1 MFHDI
6 SLNSSLIRYIVCEAG
21 EPCTIGLKF
30 IFLSVNERVKKS
42 IPILSVYARVKV
54 TVLSCLSSIGLK
66 VTVLCV
72 YSKDKIHYNAFE
84 PNV

>member
-54 TVLSCLSSIGLK
+54 TLLSVFDRVKSHCPVCIQ
-66 VTVLCV
+66 
-72 YSKDKIHYNAFE
+72 
-84 PNV
+84 

>member
-1 MFHDI
+1 MFHDTGI

-42 IPILSVYARVKV
+42 IPVPILSVYARVKV
-54 TVLSCLSSIGLK
+54 TLLSVFDRVKSHCSVCIQ
-66 VTVLCV
+66 
-72 YSKDKIHYNAFE
+72 
-84 PNV
+84 